1 MKKLIFALLALTFMA
16 SCSKEEDVAE
26 ESEFADE
33 SALPDDQ
40 TQPGGGVIT
49 AGEWCDLAHWDF
61 WNSLLENTEY
71 AQMPL
76 VWSFKTS
83 GRISVNIKNQNTE
96 NQIDVAVQLL
106 GAGDVVL
113 WESKTDNFGN
123 AELWANQN
131 SSSDPALSDLKL
143 KVNGTVFSDLKEY
156 SQGVNN
162 LTINNLYQQPENSID
177 IAFVVDATGSMGDEL
192 DYLKTELLD
201 IITTVKGQNPTAVIN
216 LGSVFYRDKGD
227 DYVTV
232 KSDFSQNITQTT
244 NFIKQ
249 QSADGGGDFPEAVH
263 TALDVAVNSMQWSAT
278 ATSRVIFLVL
288 DAPPHNDAQV
298 IDNLHTIINSASKKG
313 IKIVPV
319 TASGIDKETEFLMR
333 YISIVTN
340 GTYVFITNHSGI
352 GDEHL
357 EPTVSEYEVEYLNNL
372 IIRLITKYLTT
383 DATI

>member
-71 AQMPL
+71 AQMPS

-216 LGSVFYRDKGD
+216 LGSVFYRDEGD

-249 QSADGGGDFPEAVH
+249 QSAGGGGDFPEAVH

-288 DAPPHNDAQV
+288 DAPPHNDAQI

-357 EPTVSEYEVEYLNNL
+357 EPTVGEYEVEYLNNL

>member
-49 AGEWCDLAHWDF
+49 AGEWCDLAHWDI

-319 TASGIDKETEFLMR
+319 TAGGIDKETEFLMR

>member
-49 AGEWCDLAHWDF
+49 AGEWCDLAHWDI

-313 IKIVPV
+313 LKIVPV

>member
-71 AQMPL
+71 AQMPS

-216 LGSVFYRDKGD
+216 LGSVFYRDEGD

-249 QSADGGGDFPEAVH
+249 QSAGGGGDFPEAVH

-288 DAPPHNDAQV
+288 DAPPHNDAQI

-319 TASGIDKETEFLMR
+319 TAGGIDKETEFLMR

-357 EPTVSEYEVEYLNNL
+357 EPTVGEYEVEYLNNL

>member
-49 AGEWCDLAHWDF
+49 AGEWCDLAHWDI

>member
-71 AQMPL
+71 AQMPS

-162 LTINNLYQQPENSID
+162 LTINNLYQHPENSID

-201 IITTVKGQNPTAVIN
+201 IITTVKRQNPTAGIN
-216 LGSVFYRDKGD
+216 LGSVFYRDEGD

-249 QSADGGGDFPEAVH
+249 QSAGGGGDFPEAVH

-288 DAPPHNDAQV
+288 DAPPHNDAQI

-319 TASGIDKETEFLMR
+319 TAGGIDKETEFLMR

-357 EPTVSEYEVEYLNNL
+357 EPTVGEYEVEYLNNL